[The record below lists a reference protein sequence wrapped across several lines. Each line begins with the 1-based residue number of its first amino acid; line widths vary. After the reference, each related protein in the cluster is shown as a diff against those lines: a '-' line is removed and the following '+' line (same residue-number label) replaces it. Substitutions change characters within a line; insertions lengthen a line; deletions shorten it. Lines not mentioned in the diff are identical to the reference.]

1 MKLILALVVSVL
13 TACGGGSNTPEAAA
27 VTTTATTATA
37 TAASTTTTPSTTPST
52 TPDPSLT
59 PATAN
64 PLEPSATTLTPGAV
78 AWGKNQCAGCHGG
91 NTSKGLSAALTMSSM
106 QTVQKHKDA
115 YGPTAISG
123 WNITVSQS
131 DADLIAVF
139 AQSCLGTP
147 QPRECR

>member
-13 TACGGGSNTPEAAA
+13 TACGGGSSTPETAAGS
-27 VTTTATTATA
+27 TTTTT
-37 TAASTTTTPSTTPST
+37 ASTTTTPSTTP
-52 TPDPSLT
+52 DPSPT

-64 PLEPSATTLTPGAV
+64 PPEPPATTLTPGAV

-123 WNITVSQS
+123 WNITVSQT

>member
-27 VTTTATTATA
+27 GTTTATA
-37 TAASTTTTPSTTPST
+37 TATATAAASTTTTPST